1 MACTS
6 AKRASSS
13 SKKSTQNNNLKKG
26 LKWLGGGFLGSLT
39 ALLILLSIK

>member
-13 SKKSTQNNNLKKG
+13 SKKYPNQNNNLKSPTGYIMVRGK
-26 LKWLGGGFLGSLT
+26 LKPT
-39 ALLILLSIK
+39 YN